1 MTTTTPISLDT
12 VVTQV
17 AGLVSNKID
26 DEIVMMSVENEMYY
40 GMDIVGSRVWELL
53 AHPRS
58 VANVCEALLTE
69 FEIDQETCHREVLAF
84 VEKLHEYQVI
94 AIVSPTAA

>member
-17 AGLVSNKID
+17 AGLMSNKID

-58 VANVCEALLTE
+58 VANVCEVLMTE
-69 FEIDQETCHREVLAF
+69 FDVDQETCHREVLAF
-84 VEKLHEYQVI
+84 VEKLYEYQVI
-94 AIVSPTAA
+94 QIVPSAAA